1 MRKGLEEFLE
11 EKEKEDIFLRRV
23 SMHVSMIFISS
34 VLLFKDVV
42 DFISSDIEPLIN
54 STDDND

>member
-1 MRKGLEEFLE
+1 MKKGLEEFLE
-11 EKEKEDIFLRRV
+11 EKEKEDVFLRRV

-42 DFISSDIEPLIN
+42 DFISPDIEPIID
-54 STDDND
+54 STNDND

>member
-1 MRKGLEEFLE
+1 MQKGLEEFLE
-11 EKEKEDIFLRRV
+11 EKEKEEIFLRRV

-42 DFISSDIEPLIN
+42 DFISPDIEPIID
-54 STDDND
+54 STNDND